1 MKKNI
6 LKYLSVVCVIGL
18 MIGNGSVA
26 NATELQP
33 ADGQV
38 DDETTVEYDGKTF
51 YKKSNGWYVPSL
63 LVYNGT
69 DLDVTLDSLVSGRKR
84 SIVKYEGYKYIRVSG
99 GWYRLE
105 INAFGGSTLDE
116 ILDELAG
123 ETTTTDTTTTE

>member
-1 MKKNI
+1 MRN
-6 LKYLSVVCVIGL
+6 YLFRFVSLLCVIF
-18 MIGNGSVA
+18 MMFVNCIDSY
-26 NATELQP
+26 ATELQP

-51 YKKSNGWYVPSL
+51 YKKSNGWYIPSL
-63 LVYNGT
+63 LVYNGS

-105 INAFGGSTLDE
+105 INAFGGSTLDKV
-116 ILDELAG
+116 LDELAG
-123 ETTTTDTTTTE
+123 ETTTDTTAAE

>member
-1 MKKNI
+1 MRNCL
-6 LKYLSVVCVIGL
+6 LKYVSLFCVIFL
-18 MIGNGSVA
+18 MFGNSIES

-38 DDETTVEYDGKTF
+38 DDESTVEYDGKTF

-69 DLDVTLDSLVSGRKR
+69 DLDVTLDALVSGRKR

-105 INAFGGSTLDE
+105 INAFGGSTLDKV
-116 ILDELAG
+116 LDELAG